1 MAVHINGGT
10 MDYRNA
16 QAAPNNHLAG
26 IAVVVGVHLL
36 TAWLVVSGVGSTIIT
51 AVLPPPIVI
60 TQVVQEPEKLPEPD
74 VIENLA
80 PPILT
85 LPVLPISPID
95 VIPPD
100 VPVIRGSDKSD
111 KGLPNTGDVG
121 KVTDTPVGNGDAGV
135 GPNVGAGTIAVGVA
149 CPNSQSIRENM
160 RYPLQ
165 AQRAGLQG
173 EVEVEFTVSAAGVI
187 SGESIVS
194 STNRAF
200 NSAALLATRQFKCV
214 GQGQDVKVK
223 VPYSFKLAD

>member
-1 MAVHINGGT
+1 

-16 QAAPNNHLAG
+16 QAAPSKHLTG
-26 IAVVVGVHLL
+26 IAVVVGLHLFM
-36 TAWLVVSGVGSTIIT
+36 AWLVVSGVGSTIICVFT
-51 AVLPPPIVI
+51 PTPLVI
-60 TQVVQEPEKLPEPD
+60 TSILQEPEKLPKPD

-100 VPVIRGSDKSD
+100 VPVNRGLDRPD
-111 KGLPNTGDVG
+111 KGLPDDSKIG
-121 KVTDTPVGNGDAGV
+121 KDAGTPAGNGEAVVAPKV
-135 GPNVGAGTIAVGVA
+135 GTGTIAVGVA